1 MTIATVCEGGTPW
14 NTPVARRAYDAQY
27 NFYWASDRESV
38 HSRNI
43 RRNNHIFIVMYDSTV
58 PSEKAWGVYV
68 RAKAFELNDTQKVS
82 EIVQLFPDD
91 DPYVPVSPDIY
102 LGDHPRRIYQAVPE
116 KIWMNDEG
124 EKDGDYIDIRTEVKF
139 T

>member
-1 MTIATVCEGGTPW
+1 MTIATVCADGTPW
-14 NTPVARRAYDAQY
+14 NTPVAKRAHDARY

-43 RRNNHIFIVMYDSTV
+43 RRNNDIFIVMYDSTV

-68 RAKAFELNDTQKVS
+68 QAKAFELDDAAKVA
-82 EIVQLFPDD
+82 EIAKRFPDD
-91 DPYVPVSPDIY
+91 DPYVPGDAAMY
-102 LGDHPRRIYQAVPE
+102 LGDHPRRIFQAVPE
-116 KIWMNDEG
+116 KMWMNDES
-124 EKDGDYIDIRTEVKF
+124 EKDGDYIDIRTEVTF